1 MFYLLTG
8 LLFVLLFGIVQ
19 GIVYL
24 ISGTTPAKEAK
35 KQIEKIKNSQGF
47 IRFVY
52 DKQIQLKKMGAG
64 VLLKDHLTVS
74 QWYLFKALM
83 AGLFGLIAF
92 FISAGVL
99 KSDMAKPI
107 SIGAGIIGWFFLD
120 LILRLKNKASNDE
133 MMPDIMEMS
142 RSVLYGKRGGQYI
155 ADALKDS
162 VIVVENKR
170 LKTALLRLRNDLESG
185 FSLDEC
191 LDELELSFSNGEIS
205 SFCTVIK
212 SLQSIGQVDEALRT
226 MALLMVVLT
235 LYMAQVA
242 RLMTHQ
248 HHVDDSLADSVLA
261 SLVADD
267 IYYFE
272 TLEMTGTPVVRF
284 QNVDRS
290 HRIFMD
296 SMNEAVA
303 ETTGF
308 YYNFSFDSYIC
319 YEVEGSQV
327 KITTYTGPSG
337 AKSVSYGRLGSV
349 YSPKGE
355 RVRETSAYGRVRF
368 DIKNIIDG
376 SYITKTKDIYCTLE
390 ING

>member
-1 MFYLLTG
+1 MKASG
-8 LLFVLLFGIVQ
+8 LFTNRAALCFALRYRAGNC
-19 GIVYL
+19 
-24 ISGTTPAKEAK
+24 ISDLRHNSGEGSKEADR
-35 KQIEKIKNSQGF
+35 KIKNSQGF

-170 LKTALLRLRNDLESG
+170 LKTALLRFRNDLESG
-185 FSLDEC
+185 LSLDEC

-212 SLQSIGQVDEALRT
+212 SLQSTGQVDEALRT
-226 MALLMVVLT
+226 LENNIEREQASVNKRRCMILEHKTMMYVIFIAMDLMAMI
-235 LYMAQVA
+235 LYCIIMK
-242 RLMTHQ
+242 L
-248 HHVDDSLADSVLA
+248 
-261 SLVADD
+261 
-267 IYYFE
+267 
-272 TLEMTGTPVVRF
+272 LEM
-284 QNVDRS
+284 Q
-290 HRIFMD
+290 I
-296 SMNEAVA
+296 
-303 ETTGF
+303 GF
-308 YYNFSFDSYIC
+308 
-319 YEVEGSQV
+319 
-327 KITTYTGPSG
+327 
-337 AKSVSYGRLGSV
+337 
-349 YSPKGE
+349 
-355 RVRETSAYGRVRF
+355 
-368 DIKNIIDG
+368 
-376 SYITKTKDIYCTLE
+376 
-390 ING
+390 